1 MKVHAR
7 ARRGPSRE
15 RNIHTVSQADDLRHM
30 ARALKLARR
39 GLYTT
44 DPNPRV
50 GCVLVKNGVVVGEG
64 FHARAGGPHAEV
76 SALETA
82 GKSARGATAYVS
94 LEPCCHSGRTGACT
108 EHLIAA
114 GVAAVV
120 AAMRDPN
127 PEVSGKGLA
136 ALESAGITVREG
148 LLEPEATAL
157 NRGFISRMVR
167 RRPHVRLK
175 LATSLDGR
183 TALASGESRW
193 ITGPE
198 ARRDVQRLR
207 ARSSAVLTGIGTVL
221 ADDPSLNVR
230 ENFYPLLAAEF
241 SEIRQPLRVIADSKL
256 RTPPQ
261 AKILSPPGAVLIAT
275 LDSSLPAADALR
287 SAGAEVLA
295 LPGRDE
301 RLDLAALLT
310 QLADRGIN
318 ELHAEC
324 GATLAGALL
333 SHKLVDELVLY
344 LAPALLGSDAR
355 PMALLEDMTGMEQWL
370 ELVVDELRAVG
381 GDIRLTAR
389 PKPNG

>member
-7 ARRGPSRE
+7 ARRGPSRN
-15 RNIHTVSQADDLRHM
+15 RYIHIVSQTDDLRHM

-76 SALETA
+76 NALEAA

-114 GVAAVV
+114 GVATVV

-136 ALESAGITVREG
+136 ALQSAGITVRQG
-148 LLEPEATAL
+148 LLESEAAVL
-157 NRGFISRMVR
+157 NRGFISRMIR

-175 LATSLDGR
+175 LAISLDGR

-207 ARSSAVLTGIGTVL
+207 ARSSAILTGIGTVL

-230 ENFYPLLAAEF
+230 ENFYPLLAADV

-275 LDSSLPAADALR
+275 LDSSQPAADALR

-295 LPGRDE
+295 LSGRDE
-301 RLDLAALLT
+301 KLDLAALLT

-355 PMALLEDMTGMEQWL
+355 PMALLEDITGMEQRL

-389 PKPNG
+389 PKLNG

>member
-15 RNIHTVSQADDLRHM
+15 RYIHTVSQADDLRHM

-76 SALETA
+76 SALEAA